1 MTYNEQ
7 FDWVDFYK
15 EFAQKLLEYKKNR
28 SELISII
35 KSVYEDIEINMP
47 KLDLDDIVENIDPFT
62 VFGLFNKHIRNE
74 NKQKILSNFAKKL
87 NIQAK
92 VPISFDGIPEVNKMP
107 LIIILEM
114 LVMLTILIIF
124 GICLKGH

>member
-47 KLDLDDIVENIDPFT
+47 KLDLDDIVEDIDPFT

-74 NKQKILSNFAKKL
+74 NKQKYY
-87 NIQAK
+87 
-92 VPISFDGIPEVNKMP
+92 
-107 LIIILEM
+107 
-114 LVMLTILIIF
+114 LTLR
-124 GICLKGH
+124 KS